1 MSPMPASPAAGA
13 PGQKNPSLRERVN
26 AMRNLPPFLRQ
37 VWQTSPGLTLASLGL
52 RVIRALLPVAMLY
65 VGKLIIDAAVHL
77 SQHDAGFPPFGE
89 ALSSGLLNPLLGLLA
104 LEFGL
109 AMASDLLGRMVSYA
123 DTLLSELFTNVTSVR
138 LMEHAA

>member
-1 MSPMPASPAAGA
+1 MPASPAAGA

-65 VGKLIIDAAVHL
+65 VGKLIIDTALHL
-77 SQHDAGFPPFGE
+77 SQHDAGFPGVLDRVVMTRATVHRDDLPSPSRDPRVGR
-89 ALSSGLLNPLLGLLA
+89 AVPRGASRGDRGGIRRDPLPT
-104 LEFGL
+104 
-109 AMASDLLGRMVSYA
+109 RC
-123 DTLLSELFTNVTSVR
+123 
-138 LMEHAA
+138 